1 MKRLLQ
7 YQLPHHLQ
15 QALQVSLIILSFLTL
30 IFCKDISGYWS
41 NYNRDLWF
49 SYFTITERLS
59 MIFLLLACIKYLKT
73 ISWLGAE
80 LLLCWLIQDLIDRIF
95 SNIKEITLNDYIVTG
110 VLIGIA
116 IIKYKLK
123 PKATSA

>member
-1 MKRLLQ
+1 
-7 YQLPHHLQ
+7 
-15 QALQVSLIILSFLTL
+15 
-30 IFCKDISGYWS
+30 
-41 NYNRDLWF
+41 
-49 SYFTITERLS
+49 